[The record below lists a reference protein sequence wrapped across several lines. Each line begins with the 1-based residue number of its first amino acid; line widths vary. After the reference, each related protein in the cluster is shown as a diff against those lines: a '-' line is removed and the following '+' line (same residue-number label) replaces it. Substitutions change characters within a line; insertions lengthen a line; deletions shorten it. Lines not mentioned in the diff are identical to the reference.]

1 MTYQY
6 RYLTFVFTFFSWIES
21 LFSNFIESAV
31 KPCTNYPGYTDDPL
45 LGCYRIYPPG
55 EPLSHADA
63 EKLCASDGGRLV
75 LINSEAETLAF
86 SEKMKGMY
94 NSFWMYFITYTRKVT
109 QHCLGRLWKF
119 HVFSFISK
127 HPIIKRT
134 H

>member
-31 KPCTNYPGYTDDPL
+31 KPCTNYPGYTADPL

-55 EPLSHADA
+55 KPLSHADA

-75 LINSEAETLAF
+75 LINSEAEAQAF
-86 SEKMKGMY
+86 REKIKGMY
-94 NSFWMYFITYTRKVT
+94 KFILNVFHKNTREK
-109 QHCLGRLWKF
+109 LG
-119 HVFSFISK
+119 VE
-127 HPIIKRT
+127 
-134 H
+134 